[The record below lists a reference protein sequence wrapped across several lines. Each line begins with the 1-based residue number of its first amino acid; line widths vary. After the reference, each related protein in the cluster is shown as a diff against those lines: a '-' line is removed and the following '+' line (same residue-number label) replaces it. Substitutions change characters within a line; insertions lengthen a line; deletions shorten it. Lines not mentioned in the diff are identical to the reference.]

1 MADVELVTLTIDH
14 LEAMVAIDQIC
25 FGEHWSIDTYRRE
38 LNSPNSHFIG
48 LREDSGALMGIGCF
62 WAILDE
68 AHITLLAVHPAWRRQ
83 GCGRR
88 ILLGLLDRAVKI
100 GMQHSTLEVRGSN
113 QAAIDLYK
121 KMGFESLGWR
131 TKYYQN
137 PEEDAVVMWLRG
149 LQHPE
154 FLAIVNRG

>member
-1 MADVELVTLTIDH
+1 MAELALVTLTIDH

-38 LNSPNSHFIG
+38 LNSPNSHFVG
-48 LREDSGALMGIGCF
+48 LIEPAGTLVGIGCF

-68 AHITLLAVHPAWRRQ
+68 AHITLLAVHPAWRRE
-83 GCGRR
+83 GFGRQ
-88 ILLGLLDRAVKI
+88 ILLGLLNQAVKI
-100 GMQHSTLEVRGSN
+100 GMLHSTLEVRGSN
-113 QAAIDLYK
+113 QTAIDLYQ

>member
-1 MADVELVTLTIDH
+1 MADVELVTLKIAH
-14 LEAMVAIDQIC
+14 LEAMVAIDQVC
-25 FGEHWSIDTYRRE
+25 FGEHWPINTYRQE
-38 LNSPNSHFIG
+38 LNSPNSHFVGMIAP
-48 LREDSGALMGIGCF
+48 SGDLVGMGCF

-68 AHITLLAVHPAWRRQ
+68 AHITLLAVHPQWRRQ
-83 GCGRR
+83 GYGRQ
-88 ILLGLLDRAVKI
+88 LLGGLLAQAVKI
-100 GMQHSTLEVRGSN
+100 GMLHSTLEVRGSN
-113 QAAIDLYK
+113 QAAIDLYQ

-149 LQHPE
+149 LQHPD

>member
-1 MADVELVTLTIDH
+1 MADLELVTLTINH
-14 LEAMVAIDQIC
+14 LEMMVAIDQIC
-25 FGEHWSIDTYRRE
+25 FGEHWPLNTYRQE
-38 LNSPNSHFIG
+38 LNSPNSHFVGVMNAAGVLIG
-48 LREDSGALMGIGCF
+48 MGCF

-68 AHITLLAVHPAWRRQ
+68 AHITLLAVHPEWRRQ
-83 GCGRR
+83 GCGQQ
-88 ILLGLLDRAVKI
+88 ILGGLLAQAVKI
-100 GMQHSTLEVRGSN
+100 GMLHSTLEVRGSN
-113 QAAIDLYK
+113 QAAIDLYQ

-154 FLAIVNRG
+154 FLAIFNRG